1 MNPGEHARGWLDE
14 MGPAPKGGG
23 QCDGVPGNQLLAL
36 LAGRRAV
43 RAATATRVGAATG
56 TSAAIWRPG
65 PGPSPQFR
73 AWPLARLW
81 PFRRLGK
88 ARRRC
93 RGGAW
98 GGVFSPLPV
107 APTGANPAHART

>member
-65 PGPSPQFR
+65 PGPSPRFR
-73 AWPLARLW
+73 AWPLVVHPACWLRFPRPRFIKESCRPEAELGHDPSRARCE
-81 PFRRLGK
+81 R
-88 ARRRC
+88 
-93 RGGAW
+93 
-98 GGVFSPLPV
+98 
-107 APTGANPAHART
+107 

>member
-1 MNPGEHARGWLDE
+1 MNPGDHARGWLGE

-73 AWPLARLW
+73 AWPLVVHPLNQCEIWDGRDPETAGRTM
-81 PFRRLGK
+81 
-88 ARRRC
+88 A
-93 RGGAW
+93 AAA
-98 GGVFSPLPV
+98 SPD
-107 APTGANPAHART
+107 